1 MNASFLLRHFARLT
15 MISCVAV
22 ILSVP
27 SLAGGDGRI
36 HWKKLGDAQL
46 RLDGRPP
53 LTWNVYQPE
62 KSEKK
67 NHLVLVLIG
76 RRYLAIDYKSRQVFQ
91 VLPADLQAEGDG
103 FASGDLFVSDRLVPS
118 DGWTVRDVGPAE
130 QIKLTL
136 KDYGRQMEIQL
147 RHPPDNRAFY

>member
-1 MNASFLLRHFARLT
+1 MKACSLLRDIVRLALIFSLA
-15 MISCVAV
+15 MILPP
-22 ILSVP
+22 LSF
-27 SLAGGDGRI
+27 AGGDGRT

-76 RRYLAIDYKSRQVFQ
+76 RRFLAIDYKAKQVFQ

-118 DGWTVRDVGPAE
+118 DEWTVRDVGPAE

-136 KDYGRQMEIQL
+136 KDYGRHMEIQL

>member
-1 MNASFLLRHFARLT
+1 MNACSLFRHIVRLA
-15 MISCVAV
+15 MISSLAA
-22 ILSVP
+22 ILSP
-27 SLAGGDGRI
+27 LSFAGGDGRI

-76 RRYLAIDYKSRQVFQ
+76 RRYLALDYKSKQVFQ
-91 VLPADLQAEGDG
+91 VLPADLQAEGNG
-103 FASGDLFVSDRLVPS
+103 FSSGDLFVSDRLVPS
-118 DGWTVRDVGPAE
+118 DEWTVRDVGPAE